1 MANKKN
7 KKITKDSKRRLIIF
21 RTASLIIMLYFFITT
36 ISNIIT
42 IHKLNKQYNSL
53 ENELNILKAE
63 EKVLKTDIEKL
74 KDPDYLARYARENYS
89 YSKDGE
95 YVIKIEEKDEKKV
108 SDDKYPDNLKY
119 LIAVF
124 SIIGLFF
131 LTIIIINLKKTN
143 TRKS

>member
-1 MANKKN
+1 MANKKT
-7 KKITKDSKRRLIIF
+7 KKITKASKRRLIIF
-21 RTASLIIMLYFFITT
+21 GTASLIIMLYFFITT

-108 SDDKYPDNLKY
+108 SEC
-119 LIAVF
+119 I
-124 SIIGLFF
+124 
-131 LTIIIINLKKTN
+131 
-143 TRKS
+143 